1 VLPHRPAIGFERAF
15 APSGALA
22 HRSSTHRLP
31 AASLPVSPSTPSRA
45 GSDLNGHGTPSEI
58 ARLELLFEAVPLA
71 FATFDVDLKL
81 ATANARYRELT
92 GLDMASASHRAIYD
106 AFPNALADLTD
117 QIDSALDG
125 VPVVA
130 ARVPFQTPAGRRL
143 VEVTFTPLSA
153 QTRRGAGPTGTR
165 GLLFAGI
172 DVTEREDLR
181 EDLARSVAQ
190 LESIFDVIPDSVRV
204 VDTDGHTVRSNA
216 QALHDHP
223 TGQPSTLRELWQLD
237 RPRTIDGTSLFMH
250 EHPTARALR
259 GERVRGETLAVKRGP
274 DGRQVIIEVNSNPL
288 YDERGKIRGAVTVE
302 RDVTVKTQLARQL
315 EEEARRTAELYD
327 RVSTEAERL
336 EKMVQER
343 TQEVLAL
350 QEARARERRL
360 AAVGQLAA
368 GVMHDVNNALN
379 PIMAAAYLL
388 QASATN
394 PDKVRDYADR
404 IAKAAETG
412 AATAARVGRFIRQ
425 EPLQGESEELVDLS
439 QVCDEVVAMTRP
451 LWAERA
457 KGGVIRFER
466 DLANGAMVRGI
477 AGELRESLLNLV
489 QNALDAMAGGGTLA
503 IRTYPA
509 ANDVNVEV
517 RDTGIGMSAEV
528 RERAFEPFFTTK
540 GKAGT
545 GLGLA
550 EVYGIVK
557 RHRGHAEIES
567 MPGVGTTVRL
577 VFPVAVVGGAVSAA
591 EQKPRQRA
599 PRNVLLVEDHTD
611 SREFMQAL
619 LESDGHTVDTVTC
632 VRDATAKLEAAAKNG
647 GVPYHVLV
655 TDIGLPDGSGWDL
668 IAVVR
673 ERWPGVRIGV
683 VTGWEPRATAGS
695 EGDFVLRKPVRTSEL
710 LAQVAST

>member
-1 VLPHRPAIGFERAF
+1 MNELD
-15 APSGALA
+15 
-22 HRSSTHRLP
+22 STAQP
-31 AASLPVSPSTPSRA
+31 GVASQ
-45 GSDLNGHGTPSEI
+45 I

-71 FATFDVDLKL
+71 FAIFDAELKL
-81 ATANARYRELT
+81 VSANARYRDLT
-92 GLDMASASHRAIYD
+92 GLDASGSAPRAIYD

-117 QIDSALDG
+117 QIDTALDG

-130 ARVPFQTPAGRRL
+130 TRIPFQTRNGRRL
-143 VEVTFTPLSA
+143 IEVTFTPLA
-153 QTRRGAGPTGTR
+153 DDRIRRSGTGRVGTR

-172 DVTEREDLR
+172 DVTEREELR

-204 VDTDGHTVRSNA
+204 VDAEGRTVRSNA
-216 QALHDHP
+216 QAGHDYP
-223 TGQPSTLRELWQLD
+223 SGQPSTLRELWQLD

-259 GERVRGETLAVKRGP
+259 GERVRGETLAVKRGS
-274 DGRQVIIEVNSNPL
+274 DGRQTIIEVNSNPL
-288 YDERGKIRGAVTVE
+288 YDEHGKIRGAVTVE
-302 RDVTVKTQLARQL
+302 RDVTVKTQLAKQL
-315 EEEARRTAELYD
+315 EEEARRTAELYE

-350 QEARARERRL
+350 QEARSRERRL

-388 QASATN
+388 QANATN
-394 PDKVRDYADR
+394 PDKVRDYAER

-457 KGGVIRFER
+457 KGGVVNFER
-466 DLANGAMVRGI
+466 DLAAGVMVRGI
-477 AGELRESLLNLV
+477 AGELREALLNLV
-489 QNALDAMAGGGTLA
+489 QNALDAMAGGGTLG
-503 IRTYPA
+503 IRTY
-509 ANDVNVEV
+509 VSQGEVSVEV
-517 RDTGIGMSAEV
+517 RDTGVGMSAEV

-550 EVYGIVK
+550 EVYGIVR

-577 VFPVAVVGGAVSAA
+577 VLPVALPGGVSVPHD
-591 EQKPRQRA
+591 ELPRQRA
-599 PRNVLLVEDHTD
+599 PRRVLLVEDHTD

-619 LESDGHTVDTVTC
+619 LESDGHEVDTVTC
-632 VRDATAKLEAAAKNG
+632 VRDATAKLEAADENG
-647 GVPYHVLV
+647 GRPYDVLV

-673 ERWPGVRIGV
+673 ERWPSLRVGV
-683 VTGWEPRATAGS
+683 VTGWEPRVGAGA

-710 LAQVAST
+710 LAQVAETRS